1 MPESSYS
8 RLTSSPDLRLTDL
21 AQYPLAD
28 RRTSTKPAAAQALG
42 RPQRKPL
49 FDILDIAAVTISIA
63 SLISSICVVTPRL
76 SLPWR
81 LGFEGQIIVIG
92 FLLSIMNLCMKRVV
106 PTLFL
111 MIEARWGRSSL
122 QNYEAIMRNTVTLSQ
137 THILWRTGLFILIAL
152 PLGLSV
158 AYKRFTGGRSG
169 AIIHNTYDSYYG
181 LAPPPMG
188 DFNIVNNSLY
198 LMINATVPF
207 LAASSSDDILPSF
220 ANLPMAYGFNTLLL
234 SNTSAALL
242 DVPVPD
248 YVSSI
253 QQNLSASESWN
264 ISATVNGTVTT
275 LNTSIA
281 QYRDND
287 NFWEESFYQ
296 AYDFGGLSSF
306 ELYNEYDLGVL
317 VGYGSELVGPYCLAG
332 FYSGSVNGASNFFNV
347 NDTDSQI
354 FRSSALMFNT
364 RRQRCAG
371 RWEVTRTNVRLL
383 NGSCSGVET
392 NQSVFWNSIPFYL
405 DAMPVMVHA
414 LTRYAP
420 TAPRNSSQW
429 LMPAFTI
436 NIAAMYWGRMT
447 FMNAYL
453 SGDYASNGEIYY
465 PAKDEYITSTN
476 ATLDASWLLYL
487 VLALQPIL
495 TISVFFIASCFYH
508 VPVGKGFGL
517 VAILAGVEKE
527 SLALLKGA
535 ALSGELRR
543 SVSMDIGVRYEG
555 KVDAM
560 GGNLGKIQYSLCP
573 KREEKIVRLQ
583 RRMAYG

>member
-1 MPESSYS
+1 
-8 RLTSSPDLRLTDL
+8 
-21 AQYPLAD
+21 
-28 RRTSTKPAAAQALG
+28 
-42 RPQRKPL
+42 
-49 FDILDIAAVTISIA
+49 
-63 SLISSICVVTPRL
+63 
-76 SLPWR
+76 
-81 LGFEGQIIVIG
+81 
-92 FLLSIMNLCMKRVV
+92 
-106 PTLFL
+106 
-111 MIEARWGRSSL
+111 
-122 QNYEAIMRNTVTLSQ
+122 
-137 THILWRTGLFILIAL
+137 
-152 PLGLSV
+152 
-158 AYKRFTGGRSG
+158 
-169 AIIHNTYDSYYG
+169 
-181 LAPPPMG
+181 
-188 DFNIVNNSLY
+188 
-198 LMINATVPF
+198 
-207 LAASSSDDILPSF
+207 
-220 ANLPMAYGFNTLLL
+220 
-234 SNTSAALL
+234 
-242 DVPVPD
+242 
-248 YVSSI
+248 
-253 QQNLSASESWN
+253 
-264 ISATVNGTVTT
+264 
-275 LNTSIA
+275 
-281 QYRDND
+281 
-287 NFWEESFYQ
+287 
-296 AYDFGGLSSF
+296 
-306 ELYNEYDLGVL
+306 
-317 VGYGSELVGPYCLAG
+317 
-332 FYSGSVNGASNFFNV
+332 
-347 NDTDSQI
+347 
-354 FRSSALMFNT
+354 
-364 RRQRCAG
+364 
-371 RWEVTRTNVRLL
+371 
-383 NGSCSGVET
+383 
-392 NQSVFWNSIPFYL
+392 
-405 DAMPVMVHA
+405 MVHA

-453 SGDYASNGEIYY
+453 SGDFASNGEIYY